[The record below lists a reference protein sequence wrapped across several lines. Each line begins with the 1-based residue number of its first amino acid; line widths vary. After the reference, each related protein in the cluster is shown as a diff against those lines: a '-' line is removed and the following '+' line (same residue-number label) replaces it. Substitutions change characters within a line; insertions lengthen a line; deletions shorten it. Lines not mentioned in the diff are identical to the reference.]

1 MNLTINILALSLI
14 KGVGASFI
22 KKNLPL
28 IEQYSQ
34 SLDLLAMIGGKVN
47 LQELEYNIPKAQLI
61 LKDCEENS
69 IEVISILDNNYP
81 PLLRLINDPPPI
93 LYLKG
98 NINLLSKAIAIIGT
112 RKSNTLGNDI
122 AFRVGEYFSKNWSIC
137 NGLVDGIDKHSIL
150 KENEVF
156 ENVIGVISGGLNFIN
171 TSSLVTRELCEKVL
185 NKNGLLISENEP
197 NKKEDRFSGSKASR
211 IQAGLSNA
219 LILIQSDKNGG
230 SKYTLK
236 SFAKTERPL
245 GIIDFKKN
253 KEFQNED
260 IFSANRLIIEKRIE
274 GIAEMCEIKKI
285 TDIRLKSIIPISK
298 KSDYLTLE
306 KEITAGNKVFKK

>member
-34 SLDLLAMIGGKVN
+34 SLDLLSMIGGKVS
-47 LQELEYNIPKAQLI
+47 LQELEYNIPKAVLI
-61 LKDCEENS
+61 LKDCAENS
-69 IEVISILDNNYP
+69 IEVVSIVDNNYP
-81 PLLRLINDPPPI
+81 HLLRLINDPPPI

-98 NINLLSKAIAIIGT
+98 NTNLLPKAIAVIGT
-112 RKSNTLGNDI
+112 RKSNNLGNNI
-122 AFRVGEYFSKNWSIC
+122 AYKVGEYFSKNWSIC

-150 KENEVF
+150 KENKIF
-156 ENVIGVISGGLNFIN
+156 DNVIGVISGGLNFN
-171 TSSLVTRELCEKVL
+171 ETSSLITRELCEKVL
-185 NKNGLLISENEP
+185 KNNGLLISENEP

-219 LILIQSDKNGG
+219 LILIQSDINGG

-245 GIIDFKKN
+245 GIINFKEN
-253 KEFQNED
+253 KEYQNDD
-260 IFSANRLIIEKRIE
+260 IFSANRLILEKGIE

-285 TDIRLKSIIPISK
+285 TEIRTKSIIPISK
-298 KSDYLTLE
+298 KSDYLTIE
-306 KEITAGNKVFKK
+306 KEITAGNTVYN